1 MADGT
6 DEFAVYDDE
15 ETNFSRKKYP
25 HYDVQ
30 TQQTPLSEQSHGIR
44 GSDVIVEMSPRPPT
58 SGLRL
63 LALCALTVL
72 TSVMK
77 NVSRPVFAGAMDKV
91 GGDPFALIL
100 YGGLIFPIVL
110 AALTLLL
117 KVRSCWWRFPSSDN
131 LKQRLCVASTK
142 ELRKHPCLGGVYV
155 HCIYSHFRRH

>member
-1 MADGT
+1 MAD
-6 DEFAVYDDE
+6 DINEFAVYDE
-15 ETNFSRKKYP
+15 EKTILSRKKYP
-25 HYDVQ
+25 RYDVQ

-91 GGDPFALIL
+91 GGDPFALLL
-100 YGGLIFPIVL
+100 YGTLIFPIVL
-110 AALTLLL
+110 AALTLLW

-131 LKQRLCVASTK
+131 LKQRLCVESTK
-142 ELRKHPCLGGVYV
+142 KLKKHPCLGGVYV
-155 HCIYSHFRRH
+155 HCIYSHFKRH